1 MPVYA
6 PTLCFFKGKYYIRQ
20 QAWQQN
26 YRATLGK
33 IDGSSLGQRARFLV
47 RYRKGK
53 RSSPFFIAE
62 IGFPVSFGTSKVYNS
77 QPPANADL
85 ATRTLHVGEITAILK
100 QTIALEIDLR
110 ERNIVNCIGW
120 KIQWELSHTIN
131 TIEFFVFNWVIIAP
145 KGKQGVPNATDFF
158 RNRGGSRGIDF
169 GIVLHLMFLNNNKIN
184 DDLYDIVTHRRVTLG
199 PANTPSTVAYPQLK
213 TQHLIDTWVP
223 LNRQLRYDAQEGC
236 ISPVYVVYWL
246 DHMVNNN
253 GQFIVTSV
261 LRSQKSIAIHYK
273 ESL

>member
-6 PTLCFFKGKYYIRQ
+6 PTPRSFKGKYHIRQ

-33 IDGSSLGQRARFLV
+33 IDGSSLGQRARFLA

-53 RSSPFFIAE
+53 RSSPSSTAE
-62 IGFPVSFGTSKVYNS
+62 IGFPVSFGTSKAYQV
-77 QPPANADL
+77 QQAANADL
-85 ATRTLHVGEITAILK
+85 ATRTLHVGEITAIPK
-100 QTIALEIDLR
+100 QTSALEIDLR
-110 ERNIVNCIGW
+110 ERNIVNAVGW

-131 TIEFFVFNWVIIAP
+131 TIEPLVFNWAIIAP

-169 GIVLHLMFLNNNKIN
+169 STALHSGTFNNNKIN

-199 PANTPSTVAYPQLK
+199 PSNTAATVSYPLMK
-213 TQHLIDTWVP
+213 TQHVIDTWVP

-246 DHMVNNN
+246 DHMVNN
-253 GQFIVTSV
+253 GAQPIVTSA
-261 LRSQKSIAIHYK
+261 LRSQKSIAIHFK